1 MTTTFSHP
9 DRTIASGAGVT
20 AVIDVVTAPARPDTS
35 RPETHWETSMFAAP
49 QSRVTSVGGAGGADA
64 DTVDDLLGEARSR
77 YERISVRAAYQWALH
92 RRAVIVDIRPQA
104 QREAEGEVHP
114 GLDPVVV
121 ERNDL
126 EWRLDP
132 RSDARLRWVTPET
145 RVIVLCQEG
154 YASSLAA
161 ASLARLGLRHVTD
174 AVGGLRAWREAGLPL
189 A

>member
-1 MTTTFSHP
+1 M
-9 DRTIASGAGVT
+9 T
-20 AVIDVVTAPARPDTS
+20 AVIDVAAARARHD
-35 RPETHWETSMFAAP
+35 THWETSMFAASHDP
-49 QSRVTSVGGAGGADA
+49 RPSGGGVGLAGAE
-64 DTVDDLLGEARSR
+64 TVDDLLDESRSR

-132 RSDARLRWVTPET
+132 RSDARLPWVTPET

-174 AVGGLRAWREAGLPL
+174 AVGGLRAWREAGFPL